1 MKRLITLI
9 TIVFI
14 VGCQNNSYELN
25 YPQTRESDHVDTY
38 HGVSVSDPYRWLE
51 DDMSDETAEWVKAQN
66 KITFNYLDKIRF
78 RKKLKKR
85 IITNLENQY
94 NGQTA
99 EIKKINEY
107 RDLLNHDLNVIK
119 NKINKNNKI
128 DKTLLIFIIL
138 FVLLI
143 IILGFLTALKFLPFV
158 FQYDQ

>member
-66 KITFNYLDKIRF
+66 KITF
-78 RKKLKKR
+78 
-85 IITNLENQY
+85 
-94 NGQTA
+94 
-99 EIKKINEY
+99 
-107 RDLLNHDLNVIK
+107 
-119 NKINKNNKI
+119 
-128 DKTLLIFIIL
+128 IL
-138 FVLLI
+138 
-143 IILGFLTALKFLPFV
+143 
-158 FQYDQ
+158 Y

>member
-25 YPQTRESDHVDTY
+25 YPQTRESDHIDTY

-51 DDMSDETAEWVKAQN
+51 DDMSDETAQCVKAQN

-85 IITNLENQY
+85 I
-94 NGQTA
+94 
-99 EIKKINEY
+99 
-107 RDLLNHDLNVIK
+107 
-119 NKINKNNKI
+119 
-128 DKTLLIFIIL
+128 KTLNDYEKLVRHLKKVIMNIFIEMMDCKI
-138 FVLLI
+138 
-143 IILGFLTALKFLPFV
+143 TP
-158 FQYDQ
+158 